1 MSEGSLTRPQPTNFA
16 ETAGKTSYDLAVLV
30 ASSIAAWLA
39 LIWAA
44 VLMWLAIGAALRRH
58 QLHAR
63 FRSAV
68 RPSASGRRVLII
80 RPCAGAEPG
89 LRDNLLSIAEATTCA
104 ELRVVMTVDSPN
116 DGARPIVEEVA
127 VQLCERGFDARV
139 EVHPPIGPNRKAS
152 MLAEVLREHGRE
164 HEIVVNVDSNVE
176 LAGFDLD
183 ALLAPVLAAD
193 RVGVAWA
200 PWVERRGFAGVGPR
214 ASEAVLGGS
223 LTAFP
228 LLCGIH
234 PNGLVGKIWA
244 ARIEALAAAGEF
256 GQFARYLGEDL
267 AMADRLR
274 AAGWSIAVAPILGRV
289 RGGRPSLDE
298 VVERIGRWMLV
309 VRGQQ
314 PRLLP
319 AYPLF
324 FFATPMVCA
333 LALLGLLAIPELAAS
348 GLALAVAARLLV
360 TLSARY
366 WSGRGVRPLAT
377 VVDAVLSDLVLMAAW
392 IRAVSRRE
400 IEWRG
405 HRLRVEPGGR
415 LSCVE

>member
-1 MSEGSLTRPQPTNFA
+1 M
-16 ETAGKTSYDLAVLV
+16 LA
-30 ASSIAAWLA
+30 ASSSVAAYLA

-44 VLMWLAIGAALRRH
+44 VLVWLAIGAALRRY

-63 FRSAV
+63 FESDARASA
-68 RPSASGRRVLII
+68 AGRRVLIV

-89 LRDNLLSIAEATTCA
+89 LRDNLLSIAAAKTTA
-104 ELRVVMTVDSPN
+104 ELQLIMTVDQPD
-116 DGARPIVEEVA
+116 DGARPIAEEVA
-127 VQLCERGFDARV
+127 AHLRGLGFDARV
-139 EVHPPIGPNRKAS
+139 EVRPPIGPNRKAS
-152 MLAEVLREHGRE
+152 MLAEVLREHGRA
-164 HEIVVNVDSNVE
+164 HELVVNVDSNVD
-176 LAGFDLD
+176 LGGFDLD
-183 ALLAPVLAAD
+183 ALLAPVLA
-193 RVGVAWA
+193 RSSKIGVAWA
-200 PWVERRGFAGVGPR
+200 PWAEHRSSAGVGPR

-244 ARIEALAAAGEF
+244 ARIDALAAAGEF
-256 GQFARYLGEDL
+256 AELARYLGEDL

-274 AAGWSIAVAPILGRV
+274 AAGWQVAVVPVLGRV
-289 RGGRPSLDE
+289 RGGQPSLTE
-298 VVERIGRWMLV
+298 VIERIGRWMLV

-314 PRLLP
+314 PGLLP

-333 LALLGLLAIPELAAS
+333 LASLGLLSSPELAATAI
-348 GLALAVAARLLV
+348 ALAVAARLLV

-366 WSGRGVRPLAT
+366 WSGRGVRPIAI
-377 VVDAVLSDLVLMAAW
+377 VVDAVLSDLVLMLAW

-400 IEWRG
+400 VEWRG

-415 LSCVE
+415 LSSLE